1 MKIINKEKNM
11 VGTEDLYNNF
21 TIGTADH
28 IGSKVYVVRPSE
40 YAHDNWGYEF
50 GNQYGELGF
59 EFWAEAS
66 TRQEA
71 ESIIDAFVNDLESRK
86 VA

>member
-1 MKIINKEKNM
+1 ME
-11 VGTEDLYNNF
+11 ELYNNF

-28 IGSKVYVVRPSE
+28 FGNTVFVIRPSE
-40 YAHDNWGYEF
+40 YAHENWGDNF
-50 GNQYGELGF
+50 GDQCGELGC

-71 ESIIDAFVNDLESRK
+71 ESIIDAFVNDLESRD
-86 VA
+86 V

>member
-1 MKIINKEKNM
+1 ME
-11 VGTEDLYNNF
+11 ELYNNF

-28 IGSKVYVVRPSE
+28 FGSTVFVVRPSE
-40 YAHDNWGYEF
+40 YAHENWGDDF
-50 GNQYGELGF
+50 GDQYGELGF

-71 ESIIDAFVNDLESRK
+71 ESIIDAFVNDLESRE
-86 VA
+86 VN

>member
-1 MKIINKEKNM
+1 MNE
-11 VGTEDLYNNF
+11 EYYNNF

-28 IGSKVYVVRPSE
+28 FGNTVFIIRPSE
-40 YAHDNWGYEF
+40 YAHDNWGNEF
-50 GNQYGELGF
+50 GNQFGELGF

-71 ESIIDAFVNDLESRK
+71 ESIIDAFVNDLESRE